1 MIKKNYNMFT
11 FLLKNLPYMFNIVKI
26 QAAAK
31 NTSWTLLFIPLFLDD
46 FLTSANHTR
55 IEVAGVF
62 DQQIGN
68 TFCKQV

>member
-1 MIKKNYNMFT
+1 MIKKNYNVFT

-31 NTSWTLLFIPLFLDD
+31 NTSWILLFIPFFLDD
-46 FLTSANHTR
+46 FFTRGNHRR

-62 DQQIGN
+62 DQQIG
-68 TFCKQV
+68 TMD